1 MNEERGMENVLYKA
15 FRTGWLARKSLITSA
30 PQDANELELEIR
42 VEFKRWLRS
51 AETSADVEVKG

>member
-1 MNEERGMENVLYKA
+1 MMTDESGLEKVLYKA

-51 AETSADVEVKG
+51 VENESS